1 MSTLSGPLHNP
12 LVYKMTDSIN
22 ETMLLKCL
30 DLSKEFKASAVVLFL
45 DAADDWAFWK
55 KISNKKKLVLVTQ
68 REDAASELESCKKEV
83 KAILKLPPVKLTRLG
98 QIKLTVIMCLTE
110 GVFRNS
116 DRIICL
122 TGAIG
127 GGVLDTMMAIDL
139 SKETEVFITRAFTKG
154 ILRRVKPEVL
164 EAVLNIAIELSS
176 EGREGKAI
184 GAMFVI
190 GDHEKVSKLS
200 KSLIMNPFKGY
211 PEEARNILDTG
222 VHETIKEFSLLDG
235 AFIVREDGV
244 VMAAGVHIDAALE
257 NEGLIPG
264 LGCRH
269 MAAAG
274 ITDVTGAA
282 AVTIS
287 GSTGIVRIFSQG
299 KIILE
304 LEKPVKGGEG
314 QG

>member
-1 MSTLSGPLHNP
+1 
-12 LVYKMTDSIN
+12 MTDAIN

-30 DLSKEFKASAVVLFL
+30 DLAKEFKASAVVLFL

-55 KISNKKKLVLVTQ
+55 KIPNKKKLVLITQ
-68 REDAASELESCKKEV
+68 KDEFAADLENFKKEV
-83 KAILKLPPVKLTRLG
+83 KHVLKLPRVKLTRLG

-110 GVFRNS
+110 GVFKNN

-127 GGVLDTMMAIDL
+127 GGILDTMMAIDL
-139 SKETEVFITRAFTKG
+139 SKETEVFTTRAFTKG
-154 ILRRVKPEVL
+154 LLRHVKPEVL

-190 GDHEKVSKLS
+190 GDHEKVAKLS
-200 KSLIMNPFKGY
+200 KPLIMNPFKGY
-211 PEEARNILDTG
+211 PEESRNILDTS

-282 AVTIS
+282 AVSIS

-304 LEKPVKGGEG
+304 LEKPVKGAEG